1 MQRLAIV
8 AQSLLRE
15 LIHRCEFAT
24 WAEAKAAIFEWIE
37 VFYNPERF
45 HIALGYQSPVDFETN
60 LDKKYPCLMHSHAVH
75 QIEARLVPIDYDLRS
90 CSACLMSASVPVWN
104 HWP

>member
-1 MQRLAIV
+1 
-8 AQSLLRE
+8 
-15 LIHRCEFAT
+15 
-24 WAEAKAAIFEWIE
+24 
-37 VFYNPERF
+37 
-45 HIALGYQSPVDFETN
+45 VDFETN